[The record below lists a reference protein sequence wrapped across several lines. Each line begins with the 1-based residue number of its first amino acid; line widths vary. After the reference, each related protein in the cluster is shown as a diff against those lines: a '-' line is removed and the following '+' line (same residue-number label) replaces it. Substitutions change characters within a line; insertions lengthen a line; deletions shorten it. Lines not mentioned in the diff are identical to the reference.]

1 VLQFARAPP
10 GALYDDSTLEE
21 ALMRR
26 LFSTAWKAALVCAS
40 GSALAQSG
48 DLSSV
53 TMRVLDD
60 VADIDAVILELD
72 ANRGA
77 GEEGADGDPRR
88 TSGDEADDNADR
100 DAEQAPSERAEEDD
114 LVERRAGD
122 ELHDPDEDE
131 RSEGKL
137 EDNDVERPAV
147 PPVP

>member
-1 VLQFARAPP
+1 MRLR
-10 GALYDDSTLEE
+10 LSTTL
-21 ALMRR
+21 
-26 LFSTAWKAALVCAS
+26 KAALVVAS
-40 GSALAQSG
+40 GSATAQSG

-60 VADIDAVILELD
+60 VAGIDAVILALD

-77 GEEGADGDPRR
+77 GEESAEGDGRRARSDEADGADGD
-88 TSGDEADDNADR
+88 AD
-100 DAEQAPSERAEEDD
+100 QAPTEGAEEGDLDD
-114 LVERRAGD
+114 RRDRD

-147 PPVP
+147 PPAP

>member
-1 VLQFARAPP
+1 
-10 GALYDDSTLEE
+10 
-21 ALMRR
+21 MRR
-26 LFSTAWKAALVCAS
+26 SFSMAWKAALVCAS

-77 GEEGADGDPRR
+77 AEEGAEGDGRR
-88 TSGDEADDNADR
+88 ARADEADDAGR

-114 LVERRAGD
+114 LDERRDRD

-147 PPVP
+147 PPAP

>member
-1 VLQFARAPP
+1 
-10 GALYDDSTLEE
+10 
-21 ALMRR
+21 MRLR
-26 LFSTAWKAALVCAS
+26 SSTAFMATLACAS
-40 GSALAQSG
+40 GSALAQTG

-60 VADIDAVILELD
+60 LADIDAVILELD

-77 GEEGADGDPRR
+77 GDEGAAGDSRR
-88 TSGDEADDNADR
+88 ARGDEADAAGD
-100 DAEQAPSERAEEDD
+100 DAEPAAGERAEEDD
-114 LVERRAGD
+114 LDERRDRD

-147 PPVP
+147 SPAP

>member
-1 VLQFARAPP
+1 MRLRS
-10 GALYDDSTLEE
+10 STIL
-21 ALMRR
+21 
-26 LFSTAWKAALVCAS
+26 KAALVCAG
-40 GSALAQSG
+40 GSASAQSG

-77 GEEGADGDPRR
+77 GEEGAEGDGRR
-88 TSGDEADDNADR
+88 ARGDEGGDAGG
-100 DAEQAPSERAEEDD
+100 DAEQGPSERAEEDD
-114 LVERRAGD
+114 LVERPARD

-147 PPVP
+147 PPAP

>member
-1 VLQFARAPP
+1 MRLR
-10 GALYDDSTLEE
+10 LSTTL
-21 ALMRR
+21 
-26 LFSTAWKAALVCAS
+26 KAGLVCAS
-40 GSALAQSG
+40 GSAAAQSG

-77 GEEGADGDPRR
+77 GAEGDGDSRAR
-88 TSGDEADDNADR
+88 SGEADDPDR
-100 DAEQAPSERAEEDD
+100 DAEQVPTESAEEDGLD
-114 LVERRAGD
+114 ERRERD
-122 ELHDPDEDE
+122 ELHEPDEDE

-147 PPVP
+147 PPAP

>member
-1 VLQFARAPP
+1 MRLR
-10 GALYDDSTLEE
+10 LSTTL
-21 ALMRR
+21 
-26 LFSTAWKAALVCAS
+26 KAVLVCAS
-40 GSALAQSG
+40 GSAAAQSG

-72 ANRGA
+72 TNRGA
-77 GEEGADGDPRR
+77 GEEGADGDSRAR
-88 TSGDEADDNADR
+88 GGEADDA
-100 DAEQAPSERAEEDD
+100 DAERAPAESAEEDVLD
-114 LVERRAGD
+114 ERRDGD

-147 PPVP
+147 PPAP

>member
-1 VLQFARAPP
+1 MRLRLRT
-10 GALYDDSTLEE
+10 AL
-21 ALMRR
+21 
-26 LFSTAWKAALVCAS
+26 KAALVCAS
-40 GSALAQSG
+40 GSAFAQSG

-77 GEEGADGDPRR
+77 GEEGADGDGPRER
-88 TSGDEADDNADR
+88 GGEAAAAGGN
-100 DAEQAPSERAEEDD
+100 AEQRPSERDEEDA
-114 LVERRAGD
+114 LVERRERD

-137 EDNDVERPAV
+137 EDNDIERPAV
-147 PPVP
+147 PPAP

>member
-1 VLQFARAPP
+1 MRLR
-10 GALYDDSTLEE
+10 LSTTL
-21 ALMRR
+21 
-26 LFSTAWKAALVCAS
+26 KAVLVCAS
-40 GSALAQSG
+40 GSAAAQSG

-77 GEEGADGDPRR
+77 GEEGADGGSRAR
-88 TSGDEADDNADR
+88 SGEADDADR
-100 DAEQAPSERAEEDD
+100 DAEQAPTESAEEDD
-114 LVERRAGD
+114 LDERRDRD

-147 PPVP
+147 PPAP